1 MNILPSTEI
10 DSAAHALDEGKLV
23 IVPTERWYMLCADA
37 GNTNACSQI
46 FTAKQRSTTHSLA
59 FIARSLDYVR
69 EVFVLNPQAEL
80 LARSFWP
87 GHLAL
92 TLPWRDRGVGAQ
104 CTAVGAEHA
113 LVTCDD
119 GPLGMIAS
127 KTAVPIAATSVNV
140 SSDAGD
146 AVSWPAITIDEVR
159 RFVDSS
165 GLDVAF
171 CLDGGIC
178 PAASHLTI
186 VDCTD
191 GNAQLLRAGLVHERA
206 VTAALTSTIRVKR
219 T

>member
-1 MNILPSTEI
+1 MNIVPTTEI

-59 FIARSLDYVR
+59 FIARSLDHVR
-69 EVFVLNPQAEL
+69 EVFVLNPQAER
-80 LARSFWP
+80 LAWSFWP

-92 TLPWRDRGVGAQ
+92 TLPWRDQEVGAQ
-104 CTAVGAEHA
+104 CAAVGAEHA

-119 GPLGMIAS
+119 GPLGMVAS
-127 KTAVPIAATSVNV
+127 KATVPIAATSVNV
-140 SSDAGD
+140 SSDASD

-159 RFVDSS
+159 HFVDRSD
-165 GLDVAF
+165 LDVAF

-186 VDCTD
+186 VDCID
-191 GNAQLLRAGLVHERA
+191 GNAKLVRAGLVHERA
-206 VTAALTSTIRVKR
+206 VAAALKCPISVPR